1 MKILLLLVSNM
12 VAFAAMFYA
21 GELCRNEQPGWGWFL
36 TAGTIITI
44 CVSTS
49 PKKTEPK
56 PGTIGALRQY
66 LEN

>member
-1 MKILLLLVSNM
+1 MKLLTLLIANLTGL
-12 VAFAAMFYA
+12 AAMIFA
-21 GELCRNEQPGWGWFL
+21 GMLCYSGKSNWGWFL
-36 TAGTIITI
+36 TCGTIITI